1 MVTNGKQITVP
12 ASARLLLPGL
22 SRTYAL
28 GNEVSYALLRV
39 AFGITI
45 FTHGLPKMTGE
56 PHGSMADPM
65 AGSINLIT
73 NVLQLPFAPQ
83 LALMVAL
90 LETFGG
96 LALAAGLATRL
107 IASMF
112 AVQMVFI
119 CLALGPTW
127 PWIDR
132 GIEYP
137 VMLGFTALLFAFR
150 GGGPLSLDRLVGR
163 EL

>member
-1 MVTNGKQITVP
+1 MVTNGKQATAP
-12 ASARLLLPGL
+12 QSARLLLPGL

-28 GNEVSYALLRV
+28 GNQVGYALLRA

-45 FTHGLPKMTGE
+45 FTHGLPKLTGQ
-56 PHGSMADPM
+56 PHGSMVDPM

-73 NVLQLPFAPQ
+73 NVLQLPYPPQ

-96 LALAAGLATRL
+96 LAIAAGLATRL
-107 IASMF
+107 IAPMF
-112 AVQMVFI
+112 AVQMAFI

-150 GGGPLSLDRLVGR
+150 GGGPLSLDRLIGR